1 VWLLGFC
8 LLVQKCLWESG
19 TGLRVAFHA
28 VSAMTELN
36 SPSLSGNPQDYPW
49 QAHVRGLVAH
59 VVYGVVTDTMVRQF
73 KKVLD

>member
-1 VWLLGFC
+1 
-8 LLVQKCLWESG
+8 
-19 TGLRVAFHA
+19 
-28 VSAMTELN
+28 MTELN